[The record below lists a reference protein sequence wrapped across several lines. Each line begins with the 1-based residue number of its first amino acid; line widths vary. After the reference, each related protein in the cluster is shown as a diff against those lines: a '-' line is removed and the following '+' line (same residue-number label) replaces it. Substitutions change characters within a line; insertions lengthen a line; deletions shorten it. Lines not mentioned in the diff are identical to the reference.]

1 MSAYGPDLAHVHD
14 VGWGDFARR
23 ATPGLLAMFRR
34 GGVAEGLVVDLGCG
48 SGIWAR
54 ALVDEGFDVLGVDIS
69 TDMLEIARERVPE
82 AAFAHASLFDVDL
95 PPCAAIT
102 SIGECAGYAFDARSG
117 RDALADLLKR
127 AHAALRPGGMLVFDL
142 AEPGREPPRER
153 PRRDWHEGDG
163 WTLWL
168 EAWEDP
174 EQARLVRDIR
184 VFRRAGDSYRRSDER
199 HEIVLHA
206 REAVLGELEA
216 TGFTARA
223 LDGYG
228 SGLPFE
234 GALVGFEATKPG

>member
-1 MSAYGPDLAHVHD
+1 VSAYGPDLAHIHD

-23 ATPGLLAMFRR
+23 ATPGLLAMLRR
-34 GGVAEGLVVDLGCG
+34 GGIAEGLVVDLGCG

-69 TDMLEIARERVPE
+69 AAMLEIARERVPE
-82 AAFAHASLFDVDL
+82 GTFVQASLFDVGL

-102 SIGECAGYAFDARSG
+102 SIGECAGYAFDPSSG
-117 RDALADLLKR
+117 REALAALLTR
-127 AHAALRPGGMLVFDL
+127 AHAALAPGGMLIFDL
-142 AEPGREPPRER
+142 AEPGREPPREH

-163 WTLWL
+163 WTLCL

-174 EQARLVRDIR
+174 EHGRLVRDIS
-184 VFRRAGDSYRRSDER
+184 VFRRAGDFYRRSDER

-206 REAVLGELEA
+206 REHVLGELEA
-216 TGFTARA
+216 AGFAAQA

-228 SGLPFE
+228 SGLHFE
-234 GALVGFEATKPG
+234 GALVGFAARKSG